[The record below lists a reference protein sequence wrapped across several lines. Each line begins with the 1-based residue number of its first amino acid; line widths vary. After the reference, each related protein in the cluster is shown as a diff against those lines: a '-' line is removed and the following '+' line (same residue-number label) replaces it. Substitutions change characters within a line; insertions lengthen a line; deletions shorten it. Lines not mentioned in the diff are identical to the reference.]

1 MGRQLARKLSTSL
14 AGVPKITVV
23 GVGGAGGNAVNN
35 MIERGDFPD
44 HIHFV
49 AANTDAQALEASL
62 TPHRIRLGATLTGGL
77 GAGARPE
84 VGRSAAMAS
93 YAAIDEQ
100 LRGRSMCF
108 ITAGMGGG
116 TGTGAA
122 PVIARAAK
130 EAGLLTVAVVS
141 RPFGFEGSKRETL
154 ARQGLEELRPEVDT
168 LVRRTGLEPQPSRL
182 KIDLPL
188 TRASP
193 ALDRSWC
200 PTRSCSRW
208 PRRTPP
214 SPPPSA
220 WRTAC
225 SCAPCG
231 RSPTSS
237 SPRAWSTSTL
247 RTCARW
253 DARPRTP
260 VLSLALPR
268 PWRPLLDLSPT
279 LKTRT
284 HPPPGPSPLALRE
297 QVMRDRGLAL
307 IGVGEASGEGRAA
320 LALEQA
326 LTNPLLESTDISQA
340 TGVLASFSGGQDMS
354 LFEVEEAAPLLRT
367 APAQT
372 APHRAPRLPLSPTL
386 GPTLSPTVSAVL
398 TRWRKHS
405 LCCAT
410 S

>member
-1 MGRQLARKLSTSL
+1 MLLRRWQSAPVAGRQLARKLSTSL

-168 LVRRTGLEPQPSRL
+168 LIVVPNQKL
-182 KIDLPL
+182 L
-188 TRASP
+188 TVASP
-193 ALDRSWC
+193 DTTFATAFRMADGVLLRAVRAITDLILTPGLVNLDFADVC
-200 PTRSCSRW
+200 TVGC
-208 PRRTPP
+208 
-214 SPPPSA
+214 A
-220 WRTAC
+220 TA
-225 SCAPCG
+225 
-231 RSPTSS
+231 
-237 SPRAWSTSTL
+237 
-247 RTCARW
+247 
-253 DARPRTP
+253 DARPQ
-260 VLSLALPR
+260 PR
-268 PWRPLLDLSPT
+268 PSPT
-279 LKTRT
+279 LAPPLRPLSHPQYP
-284 HPPPGPSPLALRE
+284 HPPPGPSPRTSGE

-367 APAQT
+367 APAHT
-372 APHRAPRLPLSPTL
+372 APHRAPRL
-386 GPTLSPTVSAVL
+386 TLSPTVSAVL

>member
-1 MGRQLARKLSTSL
+1 MLLRRWQSAPVVGRQLARKLSTSL

-168 LVRRTGLEPQPSRL
+168 LIVVPNQKL
-182 KIDLPL
+182 L
-188 TRASP
+188 TVASP
-193 ALDRSWC
+193 DTTFATAFRMADGVLLRAVRAITDLILTPGLVNLDFADVC
-200 PTRSCSRW
+200 TVGC
-208 PRRTPP
+208 
-214 SPPPSA
+214 A
-220 WRTAC
+220 TA
-225 SCAPCG
+225 
-231 RSPTSS
+231 
-237 SPRAWSTSTL
+237 
-247 RTCARW
+247 
-253 DARPRTP
+253 DARPQ
-260 VLSLALPR
+260 PR
-268 PWRPLLDLSPT
+268 P
-279 LKTRT
+279 
-284 HPPPGPSPLALRE
+284 
-297 QVMRDRGLAL
+297 
-307 IGVGEASGEGRAA
+307 
-320 LALEQA
+320 
-326 LTNPLLESTDISQA
+326 
-340 TGVLASFSGGQDMS
+340 
-354 LFEVEEAAPLLRT
+354 
-367 APAQT
+367 
-372 APHRAPRLPLSPTL
+372 
-386 GPTLSPTVSAVL
+386 
-398 TRWRKHS
+398 
-405 LCCAT
+405 
-410 S
+410 

>member
-1 MGRQLARKLSTSL
+1 MGRQLARQLSTSL

-49 AANTDAQALEASL
+49 AANTDAQALESSL

-93 YAAIDEQ
+93 YSAIDEQ

-141 RPFGFEGSKRETL
+141 RPFGFEGSKRERL

-168 LVRRTGLEPQPSRL
+168 LIVVPNQKL
-182 KIDLPL
+182 L
-188 TRASP
+188 TVASP
-193 ALDRSWC
+193 DTTFATAFRMADGVLLRAVRAITDLILTPGLVNLDFADVC
-200 PTRSCSRW
+200 T
-208 PRRTPP
+208 
-214 SPPPSA
+214 
-220 WRTAC
+220 
-225 SCAPCG
+225 
-231 RSPTSS
+231 
-237 SPRAWSTSTL
+237 
-247 RTCARW
+247 
-253 DARPRTP
+253 
-260 VLSLALPR
+260 
-268 PWRPLLDLSPT
+268 
-279 LKTRT
+279 
-284 HPPPGPSPLALRE
+284 
-297 QVMRDRGLAL
+297 VMRDRGLAL

-326 LTNPLLESTDISQA
+326 LTNPLLESADISQA

-354 LFEVEEAAPLLRT
+354 LFEVEEALALLRDKLET
-367 APAQT
+367 DTQIIFGATFDKSLDHKLRISLVVAGLEQQPQQAQQ
-372 APHRAPRLPLSPTL
+372 PQD
-386 GPTLSPTVSAVL
+386 
-398 TRWRKHS
+398 RKS
-405 LCCAT
+405 VV
-410 S
+410 